1 MSSEI
6 NNHPNPLTLSLS
18 KGQSNILISH
28 PASLF
33 IGSGQELLENSITLL
48 QKIFC
53 SSVIHGDPSASS
65 GVNVLPVRRS
75 LGEGWIEPCSVCVQC
90 RKVQEQQ
97 HESVLW
103 LMPEKQYA
111 VEDLKVIFSTIAF
124 ALEEN
129 QHYFFV
135 IQKADLLTT
144 ACANALLKSLEE
156 PPAGYHFILLAQR
169 LEFILPTIKSRCL
182 IQTIG
187 TGTGQPAHASLLP
200 FFTTTA
206 FQDPLAFSKELEA
219 ANLNEWDSL
228 TLLDELLV
236 HWANVYKKHIVAH
249 NAAGQEQALRMMD
262 HLKKAM
268 LQPPMPGSSK
278 LFWKNLFLQIKEL

>member
-1 MSSEI
+1 MNTI
-6 NNHPNPLTLSLS
+6 
-18 KGQSNILISH
+18 ISH

-33 IGSGQELLENSITLL
+33 IGNEQELLENTIPLL

-53 SSVIHGDPSASS
+53 PSVIHGE
-65 GVNVLPVRRS
+65 PV
-75 LGEGWIEPCSVCVQC
+75 EPCAVCLQC

-97 HESVLW
+97 HESILW

-111 VEDLKVIFSTIAF
+111 VEDLKVIFSTISF
-124 ALEEN
+124 ALEDN

-169 LEFILPTIKSRCL
+169 IEFILPTIKSRCL
-182 IQTIG
+182 IQAIG
-187 TGTGQPAHASLLP
+187 NTGESLTQHTLMP

-206 FQDPLAFSKELEA
+206 FQDPLAFAKELEA
-219 ANLNEWDSL
+219 ANPNEWESL
-228 TLLDELLV
+228 SLLDELLV
-236 HWANVYKKHIVAH
+236 YWASQYKKGIISNNLAV
-249 NAAGQEQALRMMD
+249 QQQSQRMM
-262 HLKKAM
+262 HHIKKAM

>member
-1 MSSEI
+1 MANQI
-6 NNHPNPLTLSLS
+6 
-18 KGQSNILISH
+18 ISH

-33 IGSGQELLENSITLL
+33 IGTEQELLEHSIFLL
-48 QKIFC
+48 QKTFC
-53 SSVIHGDPSASS
+53 NNS
-65 GVNVLPVRRS
+65 G
-75 LGEGWIEPCSVCVQC
+75 CSVCIQC

-124 ALEEN
+124 ALEPE

-187 TGTGQPAHASLLP
+187 NGNQQDQQHAILP
-200 FFTTTA
+200 FFTTAA
-206 FQDPLAFSKELEA
+206 FQDPLAFAKELEA
-219 ANLNEWDSL
+219 ANPNEWESL
-228 TLLDELLV
+228 SLLDELLLY
-236 HWANVYKKHIVAH
+236 WASQYKKGIISNNLAV
-249 NAAGQEQALRMMD
+249 QQQSQRMMQ

>member
-1 MSSEI
+1 M
-6 NNHPNPLTLSLS
+6 N
-18 KGQSNILISH
+18 NILINH

-33 IGSGQELLENSITLL
+33 VGSEQELLENSITLL
-48 QKIFC
+48 QKFFC
-53 SSVIHGDPSASS
+53 LNPSIRDSIATQDEQNKSPLVVSVREA
-65 GVNVLPVRRS
+65 NVS
-75 LGEGWIEPCSVCVQC
+75 NHADPCSVCVQC

-103 LMPEKQYA
+103 LLPEKQYA

-129 QHYFFV
+129 HHYFFV

-144 ACANALLKSLEE
+144 TCANALLKSLEE

-187 TGTGQPAHASLLP
+187 TGAGQPAHASLLP
-200 FFTTTA
+200 YFTTTA
-206 FQDPLAFSKELEA
+206 FQDPMAFSKELEA

-236 HWANVYKKHIVAH
+236 HWAGVYKKHIVAGH
-249 NAAGQEQALRMMD
+249 INGQEQALRMMD
-262 HLKKAM
+262 HIKKAM

-278 LFWKNLFLQIKEL
+278 LFWKNLFLQIKEI

>member
-1 MSSEI
+1 MS
-6 NNHPNPLTLSLS
+6 NHLDPLALNEP
-18 KGQSNILISH
+18 KGASASIASH

-33 IGSGQELLENSITLL
+33 IGNEQELLENAINLL
-48 QKIFC
+48 QKVFC
-53 SSVIHGDPSASS
+53 NNG
-65 GVNVLPVRRS
+65 G
-75 LGEGWIEPCSVCVQC
+75 CSVCIQC

-97 HESVLW
+97 HESILW

-111 VEDLKVIFSTIAF
+111 VEDLKVIFSTISF
-124 ALEEN
+124 ALEAN

-169 LEFILPTIKSRCL
+169 LEYILPTIKSRCL

-187 TGTGQPAHASLLP
+187 GNQHSTLHPLMP
-200 FFTTTA
+200 YFTTSA
-206 FQDPLAFSKELEA
+206 FQDPIAFTKELEA
-219 ANLNEWDSL
+219 ANPNEWDSL
-228 TLLDELLV
+228 SLLDELV
-236 HWANVYKKHIVAH
+236 EYWAGVYKKQIIAH
-249 NAAGQEQALRMMD
+249 NAKGQEQALAMIQ